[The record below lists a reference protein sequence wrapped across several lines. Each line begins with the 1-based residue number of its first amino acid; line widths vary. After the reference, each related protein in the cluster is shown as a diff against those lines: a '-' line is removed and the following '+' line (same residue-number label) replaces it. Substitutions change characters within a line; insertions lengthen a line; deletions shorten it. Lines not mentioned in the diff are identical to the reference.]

1 MRALRAFSLLFT
13 LPSIGLCFGSVQE
26 DWSGGPDVPG
36 PVTYWLQSFDSCS
49 GISYAGTGGCIILT
63 YSSILHWIHSSGPGA
78 DEMVIV
84 DTDGDG
90 DPDVVG
96 VQATW
101 ARVSHWENLDGTGL
115 NWARTIIADSLQS
128 THSIDAVDIDQDGDW
143 DLVVSTFDGPRW
155 LENTSGGAWIEHEI
169 GTLENI
175 WSIRAGDIDG
185 DGDSDVAYGN
195 DISPPTIL
203 WSENLDG
210 VGSFW
215 QDHTVSTSYGGISSI
230 RIGDLNGDG
239 DCDIVIERG
248 ASPKIVFFENL
259 DGLGGAWEARVVCDE
274 IHGGYQGFPSFGLEV
289 VDIDDDGDNDV
300 LAAASD
306 PYTVTGM
313 VIWVENADG
322 AGQTWV
328 KHSIDNNLSG
338 AFSADCADLDGDGDM
353 DAMACSGGEWGER
366 LVAWY
371 ENVTSDALNWN
382 RHELDSSIWWA
393 ADVMGY
399 DLDLDGDMDA
409 VYSDGVAGVRW
420 YEFSRSTSGWL
431 ESSIL
436 DPPGG
441 SQEQWTDLTWES
453 TTPAG
458 TGLTFQVRAS
468 NDPADMGEWSP
479 EMAAPGSLGPY
490 LPDPTWYFQY
500 RVNLSTAVPPLTPVL
515 DKVTVLYDLMGAPGG
530 GEPPEPSLTILSG
543 NPSPGAVTLDVYL
556 PEAGQADL
564 RIYDLSGRLVSEPLA
579 GVVEAG
585 HQELVL
591 PDLPSACYQA
601 VLEAPGERIC
611 SKFIVLE

>member
-1 MRALRAFSLLFT
+1 MKGLTPLLVLLALPAAVPADSSTQDF
-13 LPSIGLCFGSVQE
+13 
-26 DWSGGPDVPG
+26 WNGGPGVPG
-36 PVTYWLQSFDSCS
+36 PVSYWSNSFAGCDSIEY
-49 GISYAGTGGCIILT
+49 GHPYIVELVISNVF
-63 YSSILHWIHSSGPGA
+63 HWIHSTGPGA

-101 ARVSHWENLDGTGL
+101 ARVSHWENLDGSGL

-128 THSIDAVDIDQDGDW
+128 TWSIDAVDMDEDGDW

-155 LENTSGGAWIEHEI
+155 LENTSGGDWIEHEI
-169 GTLENI
+169 GALEYI

-185 DGDSDVAYGN
+185 DGDSDVTCGRSGT
-195 DISPPTIL
+195 DGLIL
-203 WSENLDG
+203 WYENFDGAGGIWIEHQVSDDYNFTYCIRICDLDND
-210 VGSFW
+210 
-215 QDHTVSTSYGGISSI
+215 QDSDILIGKGTVS
-230 RIGDLNGDG
+230 
-239 DCDIVIERG
+239 
-248 ASPKIVFFENL
+248 KIVWFENL
-259 DGLGGAWEARVVCDE
+259 DGLGGAWQPHLVCDE
-274 IHGGYQGFPSFGLEV
+274 VHGGYQGFPLFGLEAA
-289 VDIDDDGDNDV
+289 DMDDDGDNDV

-322 AGQTWV
+322 VGETWV

-338 AFSADCADLDGDGDM
+338 AFSVDCADLDGDGDM

-371 ENVTSDALNWN
+371 ENVTGNALNWH

-420 YEFSRSTSGWL
+420 YEFSRATSGWL

-441 SQEQWTDLTWES
+441 SQEQWTDLSWEA

-468 NDPADMGEWSP
+468 NDPGDMGEWSA
-479 EMAAPGSLGPY
+479 EMAAPGSLAPY
-490 LPDPTWYFQY
+490 LPDPAWYFQY
-500 RVNLSTAVPPLTPVL
+500 RVNLSTADPPLTPIL
-515 DKVTVLYDLMGAPGG
+515 DKVTVLYDLMGTPGG
-530 GEPPEPSLTILSG
+530 GESSGPSLRILSG

-564 RIYDLSGRLVSEPLA
+564 RIFDIAGRVVAHPLSGQI
-579 GVVEAG
+579 EAG
-585 HQELVL
+585 HHQLTVT
-591 PDLPSACYQA
+591 DLPSGCYQA
-601 VLEAPGERIC
+601 VMITGGCSTEAELVILTR
-611 SKFIVLE
+611 